1 MRCIV
6 VYESMFGNTRRIA
19 ESITEVL
26 GATAEATL
34 VRAGVHTQ
42 VPLDGVDLF
51 IVGAPTH
58 GWSMPRA
65 NTRRGALENVR
76 KSAGELVLEENAD
89 SLPGVREWLN
99 SLSSVRG
106 LGAAF
111 DTRLNA
117 PAALTGR
124 ASKVIASSLAR
135 HGLELV
141 VPAESFLVD
150 RRNRLVDGEVNRAR
164 AWASTLAAEAMRHL
178 SVEH

>member
-1 MRCIV
+1 
-6 VYESMFGNTRRIA
+6 MFGNTRRIA

-26 GATAEATL
+26 GATAEAKL
-34 VRAGVHTQ
+34 VRAGVHTE
-42 VPLDGVDLF
+42 VPLDGVDLLV
-51 IVGAPTH
+51 VGAPTH
-58 GWSMPRA
+58 AWSLPRA

-76 KSAGELVLEENAD
+76 KSGGELVLEENAD
-89 SLPGVREWLN
+89 SLPGVREWLD
-99 SLSSVRG
+99 SLASMHA

-111 DTRLNA
+111 DTRLSA

-124 ASKVIASSLAR
+124 ASKVIATSLGR

-164 AWASTLAAEAMRHL
+164 AWASTLAVEAMHRL
-178 SVEH
+178 SVDH